1 MKRFGVA
8 FVVVVAIVLSTSVAL
23 AGGDWNDAGIKWLPY
38 EEGLAEAKKSEKPV
52 CMVLYTDWCPHC
64 TNYSKVF
71 HDSAVVEQA
80 KQFVMIRI
88 NTAQQKDVSRKY
100 TPDGSYVPR
109 TYFLAPDGELDPSIH
124 APRQKYKYFYSE
136 NDPASVLGG
145 MKKALEKH
153 AKKSG

>member
-1 MKRFGVA
+1 MKRIGFV
-8 FVVVVAIVLSTSVAL
+8 FVVVIAVVLGTGVAL
-23 AGGDWNDAGIKWLPY
+23 AGGDWNDNGIKWLPY
-38 EEGLAEAKKSEKPV
+38 DEGLAEAKKNAKPI

-71 HDSAVVEQA
+71 HDSAVVEKA

-100 TPDGSYVPR
+100 APDGSYVPR
-109 TYFLAPDGELDPSIH
+109 TYFLASDGELDPSIH

-136 NDPASVLGG
+136 RDPASILAG

-153 AKKSG
+153 GKKSS